1 MEVFF
6 DIDGTLLDYE
16 SAERDGALQFLHQ
29 RADILKMGAE
39 EFLKI
44 WTNLADLY
52 YQRYLNKEL
61 SFKGQ
66 RRARIQKLYNL
77 VWRELS
83 DEEAD
88 LEFTHYLTYYR
99 NSWKPFQDVKPCL
112 LHLWEMGLFLGVISN
127 GDYQHQIEK
136 LDSMG
141 VRNFFSVVGTSGEYG
156 YSKPDKMIFIEACF
170 RVGISPED
178 CIYVGDRIETDVV
191 GSTLAGMK
199 GVWLN
204 RNGERAQDQNVI
216 QIGSLSQL
224 PKLLQEL

>member
-16 SAERDGALQFLHQ
+16 SAERDGALQFLHL

-61 SFKGQ
+61 SFKEQQ
-66 RRARIQKLYNL
+66 RVRIQKLYNL
-77 VWRELS
+77 VGRKLS
-83 DEEAD
+83 NEEAD

-112 LHLWEMGLFLGVISN
+112 LQLWEMGLFLGVISN

-136 LDSMG
+136 LDSIG
-141 VRNFFSVVGTSGEYG
+141 V
-156 YSKPDKMIFIEACF
+156 
-170 RVGISPED
+170 
-178 CIYVGDRIETDVV
+178 VGDRIETDVV

-204 RNGERAQDQNVI
+204 RNGERDQDQNEI

-224 PKLLQEL
+224 PKLLQEF